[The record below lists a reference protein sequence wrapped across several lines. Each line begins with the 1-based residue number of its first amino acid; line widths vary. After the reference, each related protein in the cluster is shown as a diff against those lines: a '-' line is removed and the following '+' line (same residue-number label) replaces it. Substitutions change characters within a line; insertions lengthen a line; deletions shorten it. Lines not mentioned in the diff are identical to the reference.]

1 MSIETLVAAPAVS
14 APLSAG
20 GGAAGAVDFS
30 AVLAKARAARLP
42 PPAPEAPASGG
53 LLEPLL
59 NLNTHSQHLADS
71 AQQAA
76 ATEMRPSELMMLT
89 VQSHEFLFH
98 SQLVSNVANRSAD
111 GVQQLF
117 RQQS

>member
-1 MSIETLVAAPAVS
+1 MSIETLVAAPATL
-14 APLSAG
+14 APLSPA
-20 GGAAGAVDFS
+20 GGAAGTVDFS
-30 AVLAKARAARLP
+30 SVLAKAREARLP
-42 PPAPEAPASGG
+42 PQAPQAQANGG
-53 LLEPLL
+53 LLGPLL
-59 NLNTHSQHLADS
+59 NLNTHSAQLATS
-71 AQQAA
+71 ANQAA

-98 SQLVSNVANRSAD
+98 SQLVANVANRSAD